1 MTQPEFLKKLRSY
14 RGQFSIMMSGCIRSK
29 SFKDPLEAM
38 YDDTYRAA
46 QNGSA
51 ASGWEAG
58 ALLGLMNRAITT
70 IIMAS
75 DFERS
80 RLRKGGPERRM
91 RGQIL
96 RMLGLH
102 EEGYYKK
109 AKTWIPRSFY

>member
-1 MTQPEFLKKLRSY
+1 MTQPEFLKKLRDY
-14 RGQFSIMMSGCIRSK
+14 RGQFDIMMSGCIRSK
-29 SFKDPLEAM
+29 NFKDPLETM
-38 YDDTYRAA
+38 YDHVRRTYDQPAT
-46 QNGSA
+46 
-51 ASGWEAG
+51 SGWEAG
-58 ALLGLMNRAITT
+58 ALMGLMNRAITT

-75 DFERS
+75 DFKRS
-80 RLRKGGPERRM
+80 RLKKGGPERRM